1 MQIEQEQ
8 RKDEVKI
15 SVDRRIAMGRGK
27 NGFYHFD
34 FLDVDNPPVI
44 IQEMIENKAQLLTY
58 RTRHGYHIVSPSHY
72 SSRSVAL
79 NEYRNAKWVDPKC
92 PHNAIRIYPN
102 DDYRLINYPEN
113 IISWCPRVFGIYSMI
128 FPEIA
133 RTLVKLDVNP
143 CPPLHFGIY
152 TVTKDNKK
160 LHGVERVNEIVT

>member
-1 MQIEQEQ
+1 MDNE
-8 RKDEVKI
+8 KP

-34 FLDVDNPPVI
+34 FLDIDNPPVI
-44 IQEMIENKAQLLTY
+44 ISEIIDEDETNLIYFTQ
-58 RTRHGYHIVSPSHY
+58 HGYHIVSPSHCIIEK
-72 SSRSVAL
+72 RSYNL
-79 NEYRNAKWVDPKC
+79 DRFRNSTWVDPKC

-102 DDYRLINYPEN
+102 DDYKLLIFPDGNH
-113 IISWCPRVFGIYSMI
+113 IKWCPRVFGIYSMI

-133 RTLVKLDVNP
+133 RTPVKIDTVE

-160 LHGVERVNEIVT
+160 LHGTERVENA